1 MSRCQDRKWTT
12 REAAAHLAFGAVDYA
27 EHARGV
33 QQCYQVDPTDTVGS
47 HRRSL
52 AAMVQRG
59 SHQLSADL
67 QLYVCAF
74 LDATEG
80 RAAADLMCWHG
91 GSLRCADM
99 TCLLIGEQLLH
110 GYDLA
115 QAVGAEWL
123 IETEP
128 ARLVVQAL
136 LPILP
141 ALVDDKAA
149 KGVDATYELAVHGGP
164 RVTARFRDAT
174 ASIGPPDSGIA
185 GCRLSGDPVA
195 WLLALY
201 GRVGWEELL
210 RTGRVTV
217 TGGDA
222 TLGAGFKRL
231 LRNP

>member
-1 MSRCQDRKWTT
+1 
-12 REAAAHLAFGAVDYA
+12 
-27 EHARGV
+27 
-33 QQCYQVDPTDTVGS
+33 
-47 HRRSL
+47 
-52 AAMVQRG
+52 
-59 SHQLSADL
+59 
-67 QLYVCAF
+67 
-74 LDATEG
+74 
-80 RAAADLMCWHG
+80 
-91 GSLRCADM
+91 M

-115 QAVGAEWL
+115 QAVGAEWP

-128 ARLVVQAL
+128 ARLVVAAL

-141 ALVDDKAA
+141 ALVDGEAA

-174 ASIGPPDSGIA
+174 ASIRPPDNSIA
-185 GCRLSGDPVA
+185 GCHLSGEPVT

-210 RTGRVTV
+210 RMGRVTV
-217 TGGDA
+217 TAGDA
-222 TLGAGFKRL
+222 ALGAGFKRL